1 MNTHKTK
8 LAYPIEEAIEQ
19 LGVTRTRGFEL
30 VKSGA
35 LRTYKDGR
43 RRLCSHAA
51 LVECQQAME
60 RAANEGRPD
69 AGVA

>member
-8 LAYPIEEAIEQ
+8 LAYPIEEAFEQ
-19 LGVTRTRGFEL
+19 LGITRTRGFEL
-30 VKSGA
+30 IKGGA

-60 RAANEGRPD
+60 RASNEGRPY

>member
-1 MNTHKTK
+1 MNTHRTK
-8 LAYPIEEAIEQ
+8 LAYPIEEAFELI
-19 LGVTRTRGFEL
+19 GVTRTRGFEL
-30 VKSGA
+30 VKGGA

-60 RAANEGRPD
+60 RASNEGRTN
-69 AGVA
+69 AGAA

>member
-1 MNTHKTK
+1 MNTHRPK
-8 LAYPIEEAIEQ
+8 LAYPIEEAFELI
-19 LGVTRTRGFEL
+19 GVTRTRGFEL
-30 VKSGA
+30 VKGGA

-60 RAANEGRPD
+60 KASQGGKPD
-69 AGVA
+69 APRA